1 MSRGRIL
8 YILGLLVLSGAYLGF
23 SLWLQ
28 NRGFYNLESYF
39 MEYKAE
45 ILEDF
50 DSSFLRTFY
59 FTRPALLF
67 LLSLPFSLIFEIH
80 GTFILNAILIGAL
93 TNHLLFKSITGD
105 YTQKIFISYLLF
117 SPVILY
123 AGISGGSLAL
133 YLVFYFLF
141 FNILLK
147 YNDTQSVFH
156 LTLLSILLGTHIF
169 MDIFYVK
176 LILLV
181 IPVLFVIEFFKAKGI
196 NGNFFYRSAVIFSN
210 SSQRRKLFTGFFASV
225 LILSF
230 IPGMSYL
237 IFLVIN
243 KIFAGDYFFF
253 KKSFG
258 DSWDSYSSLF
268 PIIDPTE
275 FFGNEIPFSST
286 KILILALLL
295 SSTIIFKL
303 FDYSSIKGTKM
314 ALFLALL
321 YVISESSSDKIS
333 DLNLSHLSVLTGA
346 GLAAF
351 YTTPHIKITTSRK
364 RLRVIPLLIPF
375 IAIGLEFKYFQNS
388 LVETEKLFV
397 QTFEKPTE
405 PARTASIKNIKQF
418 LSRQKSGKILTDDAI
433 FYPELT
439 VLHEKFTWEGRFSPL
454 FIFALQEPKNYPD
467 YILITKSNHPFHFS
481 DIVATSINRAV
492 YFDKTLETEIIFED
506 DMTQILSIK
515 NSLSGDIK

>member
-1 MSRGRIL
+1 MRSSRIL
-8 YILGLLVLSGAYLGF
+8 YALGLLVLSGAYLGF

-45 ILEDF
+45 ILANF
-50 DSSFLRTFY
+50 DSGFLRTFY
-59 FTRPALLF
+59 FTRPGLLF
-67 LLSLPFSLIFEIH
+67 ILSLPFSLVFKIH

-93 TNHLLFKSITGD
+93 TNHLLFKSFAGSTS
-105 YTQKIFISYLLF
+105 QKTFILYLLF

-147 YNDTQSVFH
+147 YDDSQSVIH
-156 LTLLSILLGTHIF
+156 LTLLSILLGTHVL
-169 MDIFYVK
+169 MDVFYVK

-181 IPVLFVIEFFKAKGI
+181 IPILFIVEFYKAKGI
-196 NGNFFYRSAVIFSN
+196 NGNFFYRSALIFRN

-253 KKSFG
+253 EKSIG

-268 PIIDPTE
+268 PLVDPSE
-275 FFGNEIPFSST
+275 FLWNGITFIST
-286 KILILALLL
+286 KSLILALLL
-295 SSTIIFKL
+295 STTIIIQIL
-303 FDYSSIKGTKM
+303 NYNGIKGTKM
-314 ALFLALL
+314 TLSLVFL
-321 YVISESSSDKIS
+321 YVIAESSSDKILS
-333 DLNLSHLSVLTGA
+333 LNLSHLSLLTGA

-351 YTTPHIKITTSRK
+351 YAKPLIENKK
-364 RLRVIPLLIPF
+364 QKKLRVIPLLIPF
-375 IAIGLEFKYFQNS
+375 IAIGLEFIYFQNS
-388 LVETEKLFV
+388 LVENEKLFL
-397 QTFEKPTE
+397 QTVEKPIR
-405 PARTASIKNIKQF
+405 PDRTASIEEISQF
-418 LSRQKSGKILTDDAI
+418 LSRKKGGKVLTDDAI

-439 VLHEKFTWEGRFSPL
+439 ALHNKFTWEGRFSPF
-454 FIFALQEPKNYPD
+454 FIYALQEPKNYPD
-467 YILITKSNHPFHFS
+467 YVLITKSNHPFHVN
-481 DIVATSINRAV
+481 DLAATAIKRAV
-492 YFDKTLETEIIFED
+492 QLDKSIELEVIFEN
-506 DMTQILSIK
+506 DMAQILVVK
-515 NSLSGDIK
+515 K